1 MVDKSDQKE
10 LPFFFVNLI
19 TKIFK
24 TILKIPFFFENRKM
38 SIRTKIII
46 AKSINQF
53 VNLPLPLALSYIH
66 TSKINLFSYW
76 FDISCLEMH

>member
-1 MVDKSDQKE
+1 MVDKSDRRE

-24 TILKIPFFFENRKM
+24 TILKILFFFENRKM

-53 VNLPLPLALSYIH
+53 VNLPLPLSYIH